1 MKIKQEYVVLA
12 LIFCFVLGFRLFF
25 ALKNPNFTD
34 SISYFNIRQIEH
46 IKQTA
51 LPLYQDDLSYSGRFL
66 VFLPFFQY
74 LLAISS
80 FFLPMMVVGKLMPAI
95 FASSL
100 VLITYLISFE
110 ITNSKE
116 SSLFT
121 ALVSGFIPVFVDET
135 INVVS
140 EYTLAI
146 PLTLAVIYFL
156 MKVRDDRRAVPLF
169 LVSIFFLAITHLS
182 VFVVIISMLFYLVLI
197 RLENLKHSKAEME
210 LILFSSFFVTWLGF
224 VLFKRAFLLYGQAVV
239 WQNIPLTI
247 MAQHFKNFSVLEA
260 IYKIGIIPFVFGF
273 YMIYKTVFIEKDRR
287 LYLLMSFALT
297 VFILVWL
304 RLIMLDLGL
313 VYLSVFL
320 TLLFSPFYKTLTD
333 YIKKT
338 RFSKNKGWFVVL
350 LLLVFVVTAFLPC
363 VGYANSAIER
373 GFGEEEIRAFEWVR
387 DKTKE
392 DVVVLATLDEGH
404 LVTAIAQRRDV
415 VDDNFLMQPN
425 ADMRLND
432 VKIIYTTRFETE
444 AIRLLNK
451 YGVDY
456 IFFSERAR
464 KEYKIEQMSYVE
476 DEKCFR
482 LVYNNSVKIY
492 QSLCKIEVGG

>member
-1 MKIKQEYVVLA
+1 MKINRDYVLLA

-25 ALKNPNFTD
+25 ALRTPNFTD
-34 SISYFNIRQIEH
+34 STSYFNLRQIEH

-66 VFLPFFQY
+66 VFLPFFHY

-80 FFLPMMVVGKLMPAI
+80 FFLPIWVVGKLMPAI
-95 FASSL
+95 FASCL

-110 ITNSKE
+110 ITKSKE

-121 ALVSGFIPVFVDET
+121 ALVSGFIPIFIDET
-135 INVVS
+135 INTVS
-140 EYTLAI
+140 EYTLVI
-146 PLTLAVIYFL
+146 PLTLTVIYFL
-156 MKVRDDRRAVPLF
+156 MKVRDDKRSVPLF
-169 LVSIFFLAITHLS
+169 LVSMFFLAITHQT
-182 VFVVIISMLFYLVLI
+182 VFVLVISLLFYLVLI
-197 RLENLKHSKAEME
+197 RLEDLSHSKAETE

-224 VLFKRAFLLYGQAVV
+224 VLFKRAFSLYGPAVV

-247 MAQHFKNFSVLEA
+247 MAQHFKDLNVLEA

-287 LYLLMSFALT
+287 LYLLISFALT

-304 RLIMLDLGL
+304 RLIRLDLGL
-313 VYLSVFL
+313 VYLSIFL
-320 TLLFSPFYKTLTD
+320 TLLFSPFYKTLII

-350 LLLVFVVTAFLPC
+350 LLLIFVLTAFLPC
-363 VGYANSAIER
+363 VGYANAAIAR
-373 GFGEEEIRAFEWVR
+373 AFGEEEIKAFEWAR

-392 DVVVLATLDEGH
+392 DGVVLATLEEGH
-404 LVTAIAQRRDV
+404 LVTAIAQRKNV
-415 VDDNFLMQPN
+415 VDNNFLMQQN
-425 ADMRLND
+425 VDQRLND
-432 VKIIYTTRFETE
+432 AKTIYTTMFETE
-444 AIRLLNK
+444 AIRLLTK

-456 IFFSERAR
+456 ILFSERAR
-464 KEYKIEQMSYVE
+464 KEYKIEQLSYVG

-482 LVYNNSVKIY
+482 LVYNNSIKIY
-492 QSLCKIEVGG
+492 QSLCEIEVGG